1 MKILVCHDGSA
12 NAQFALMKCIA
23 MLGHQQPQLILV
35 AVAAEPLDASSHDEL
50 AFETLRMQLEA
61 EVAKSAKWVAER
73 GFDVSV
79 VLATGDPRKMLV
91 TTIEAKDPDLV
102 VIASRPPQGG
112 IRFGNVTVSVSDY
125 LLRHLG
131 DRPILLL
138 S

>member
-12 NAQFALMKCIA
+12 NAQFALMKCLE
-23 MLGHQQPQLILV
+23 MLGHQKPQMLLA
-35 AVAAEPLDASSHDEL
+35 AVAAEPLDASSHDEA
-50 AFETLRMQLEA
+50 AFDELRVKLEA
-61 EVAKSAKWVAER
+61 ELAKSAQWVAER

-79 VLATGDPRKMLV
+79 ILATGDPRKMLV
-91 TTIEAKDPDLV
+91 ATIEAKNPDLV

-112 IRFGNVTVSVSDY
+112 IRFGNVAVSVSDY

-131 DRPILLL
+131 DRPVLLL

>member
-12 NAQFALMKCIA
+12 NAQFALMKCIE
-23 MLGHQQPQLILV
+23 MLGHQKPQLILA
-35 AVAAEPLDASSHDEL
+35 AVAEEPLDASSHDEA
-50 AFETLRMQLEA
+50 AFEELRAKLEA
-61 EVAKSAKWVAER
+61 ELEKSAKWVSER

-79 VLATGDPRKMLV
+79 ILATGDPRKMLV
-91 TTIEAKDPDLV
+91 TTIEVKDPDLV

-131 DRPILLL
+131 DRPVLLL